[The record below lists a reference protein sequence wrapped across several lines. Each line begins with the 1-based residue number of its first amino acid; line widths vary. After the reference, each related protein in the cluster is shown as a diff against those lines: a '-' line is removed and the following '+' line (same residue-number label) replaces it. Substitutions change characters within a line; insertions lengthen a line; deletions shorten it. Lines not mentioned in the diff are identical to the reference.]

1 MHNNSI
7 QITEKI
13 FAKRQKISIQNM
25 LRIPIEQEIK
35 WIRQF
40 TGGKTND
47 QQMWKDAQAHQ

>member
-47 QQMWKDAQAHQ
+47 QQM